1 MCAAPAWRIPFRCSA
16 RCLRIRTPIP
26 GAAVAG
32 SIAAG
37 YYQLATDDP
46 VMALGGFGSADPA
59 PPLEQFEAYVADRRI
74 RYYIDP
80 IGTATPHFRPPGV
93 NEPTEADHIRD
104 WVKQHFTGVTIDGVT
119 RYDLTKPLA
128 GGARKGRRHSGF
140 AVQNYGVISVPAC
153 DAACLIC
160 GIVRAP

>member
-1 MCAAPAWRIPFRCSA
+1 
-16 RCLRIRTPIP
+16 
-26 GAAVAG
+26 VAG

-128 GGARKGRRHSGF
+128 GGARCCVGGS
-140 AVQNYGVISVPAC
+140 SPAWTC
-153 DAACLIC
+153 AAA
-160 GIVRAP
+160 GW